1 MSNIVLLIIILGR
14 VENLTHRMF
23 FDLLIYIISLF
34 CFIIPYSCATN
45 DCDEDIFNCIKD
57 MMKKFKINIALVILI
72 ISGITST
79 LIPTKEELILYY
91 GSKQITVQNYHIAKD
106 ELLGFIKDI
115 KNEIQ
120 NRQSCREN
128 D

>member
-34 CFIIPYSCATN
+34 CFIIPYSYAMN
-45 DCDEDIFNCIKD
+45 DCEEDIFNCIKD
-57 MMKKFKINIALVILI
+57 MMKKFKVKIILVILI

-79 LIPTKEELILYY
+79 LIPTKEELIVYY

-106 ELLGFIKDI
+106 ELLGFVKDI
-115 KNEIQ
+115 KKEI
-120 NRQSCREN
+120 NK

>member
-1 MSNIVLLIIILGR
+1 MSNIVLLIIVLGK
-14 VENLTHRMF
+14 VKALTYITLLV
-23 FDLLIYIISLF
+23 LLIYAVVLVFVMIGV
-34 CFIIPYSCATN
+34 
-45 DCDEDIFNCIKD
+45 CDVNYNGDMFDYIKD
-57 MMKKFKINIALVILI
+57 LMKKFKVKTLLVIMI
-72 ISGITST
+72 IIGIVST

-120 NRQSCREN
+120 NR
-128 D
+128 

>member
-14 VENLTHRMF
+14 VENLASRMSLV
-23 FDLLIYIISLF
+23 LLIYVLALF
-34 CFIIPYSCATN
+34 GFIFIMCPT
-45 DCDEDIFNCIKD
+45 DIYDSEGTFGYIRD

-72 ISGITST
+72 ISGITSA
-79 LIPTKEELILYY
+79 LMPTKEELILYY
-91 GSKQITVQNYHIAKD
+91 GSKQITTQNYHIAKD

-120 NRQSCREN
+120 NR
-128 D
+128 